1 MTTPD
6 EPVRNHAPYDKPVWG
21 SDVMVDALR
30 QLDLP
35 YIALNPGSSF
45 RGLHDSLVNYA
56 GDEMQMIECPHEKI
70 AVALA
75 HGYAKASGKPM
86 GVILHDLVG
95 LLQGTMGV
103 YYAYID
109 RAPVLILGGSGPA
122 DQSRRRPYIDWIH
135 SANVQGQAVREFT
148 KWDHEPR
155 SIESVPD
162 VLARAYRVATTGP
175 QGPTYVALDAGLQ
188 EDKLE
193 EPVSVDHVAALATAP
208 SPVAPDPAAL
218 RALAQELV
226 DARRPVMVL
235 AYPGRDPQS
244 FSTLVELAELV
255 GIGAVD
261 THWRL
266 NFPNKHPLCVS
277 DTDVVDDADCV
288 LFVDVKDMVKP
299 THRTDR
305 LARRNVSRL
314 RPDCRVLSLGFADMG
329 ISSWSEDYAQLIPA
343 HHTVAADTAVALPL
357 LLEECRRLIAGEGPE
372 RAAEREAW
380 KAELT
385 DLHDRTF
392 TGWAE
397 KAAEKAAETPIA
409 TAQLASAV
417 WDVVKEHDWV
427 LTAGTAAEWAL
438 RLWDF
443 DAPYRHP
450 GKQLGTATQIGISL
464 GVALAHKGTGK
475 LVVDLQPDGDLMF
488 DVGALWV
495 ASRYQL
501 PMLTVMFNN
510 RAYYNDW
517 EHQEKLA
524 EQRGTP
530 VERAHIGM
538 AIATPEPDFATIAKG
553 FGWWAEG
560 PVTDPADV
568 AEAVRRAAAHVLE
581 TGGPALVDV
590 VCQFK

>member
-1 MTTPD
+1 MSD
-6 EPVRNHAPYDKPVWG
+6 NHAPYDKPDWG

-109 RAPVLILGGSGPA
+109 RAPVLDPRRLRPGRPRAGAGPTSTGSTRRTCRARRSASSPSGTTSRARSSRCPTCSPA
-122 DQSRRRPYIDWIH
+122 PTAI
-135 SANVQGQAVREFT
+135 
-148 KWDHEPR
+148 
-155 SIESVPD
+155 
-162 VLARAYRVATTGP
+162 ATTGP

-188 EDKLE
+188 EDKLD
-193 EPVSVDHVAALATAP
+193 EPVSVDHVAALAAAP
-208 SPVAPDPAAL
+208 SPVAPDPTAL
-218 RALAQELV
+218 RALAQELC

-244 FSTLVELAELV
+244 FHTLVELAELV

-266 NFPNKHPLCVS
+266 NFPNRHPLCVS

-314 RPDCRVLSLGFADMG
+314 
-329 ISSWSEDYAQLIPA
+329 
-343 HHTVAADTAVALPL
+343 AAGLPGALPRLRRHGHL
-357 LLEECRRLIAGEGPE
+357 LVERGL
-372 RAAEREAW
+372 RAAHPGAP
-380 KAELT
+380 
-385 DLHDRTF
+385 HDRRRHR
-392 TGWAE
+392 GRPAAAAGGVPPPRRRRGPGARRRARGVEDRADRAARPHLRPRWAE
-397 KAAEKAAETPIA
+397 QAAAKARR
-409 TAQLASAV
+409 
-417 WDVVKEHDWV
+417 D
-427 LTAGTAAEWAL
+427 AGG
-438 RLWDF
+438 
-443 DAPYRHP
+443 H
-450 GKQLGTATQIGISL
+450 
-464 GVALAHKGTGK
+464 
-475 LVVDLQPDGDLMF
+475 
-488 DVGALWV
+488 
-495 ASRYQL
+495 
-501 PMLTVMFNN
+501 
-510 RAYYNDW
+510 
-517 EHQEKLA
+517 
-524 EQRGTP
+524 
-530 VERAHIGM
+530 
-538 AIATPEPDFATIAKG
+538 
-553 FGWWAEG
+553 
-560 PVTDPADV
+560 
-568 AEAVRRAAAHVLE
+568 RAAGRRRCGTSSRST
-581 TGGPALVDV
+581 TG
-590 VCQFK
+590 C